1 MLYYTHKRVE
11 LEGYLEITLSN
22 FLNSSLRKP
31 RHPQIKILTIHSE
44 KSRIRTPDTWLLFLS
59 LIILL
64 SSSNLMDKKRMRSA
78 KRTGDTES
86 QAN

>member
-1 MLYYTHKRVE
+1 MLYNTHKIVE

-22 FLNSSLRKP
+22 FLNSYLRKP

-44 KSRIRTPDTWLLFLS
+44 KSRIRTQDTWLLFLYFIS
-59 LIILL
+59 LL
-64 SSSNLMDKKRMRSA
+64 SSSNLVDKKRMKST
-78 KRTGDTES
+78 KRTGNTES